1 MYKISNTIM
10 IDGAQY
16 HSRTCKYNKKEG
28 KIDEKIVC
36 IVCFMLNEIPHK
48 MNDWQ
53 YNDNN
58 CTNMIAI

>member
-1 MYKISNTIM
+1 MEPNIIAGHANI
-10 IDGAQY
+10 I
-16 HSRTCKYNKKEG
+16 KKG

-36 IVCFMLNEIPHK
+36 IVCFMLNDIPQK

>member
-1 MYKISNTIM
+1 M

-16 HSRTCKYNKKEG
+16 HGRTCKYNKKEG
-28 KIDEKIVC
+28 KIDEKIVL
-36 IVCFMLNEIPHK
+36 IVCFMLNGIPHK